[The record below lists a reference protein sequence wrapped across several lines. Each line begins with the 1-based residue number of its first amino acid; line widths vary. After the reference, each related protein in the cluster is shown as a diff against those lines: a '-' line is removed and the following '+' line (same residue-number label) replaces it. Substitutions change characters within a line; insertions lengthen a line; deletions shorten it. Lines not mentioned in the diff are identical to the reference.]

1 MSAFA
6 KKEIREAMKILWDID
21 EEDVDQALDS
31 LVKEGLVEVE
41 RLYDIE
47 CGGCG
52 EMLWV
57 EELPKP
63 EFMKLCE
70 ISDGDMI

>member
-41 RLYDIE
+41 RLYDI
-47 CGGCG
+47 
-52 EMLWV
+52 
-57 EELPKP
+57 
-63 EFMKLCE
+63 
-70 ISDGDMI
+70 